1 MDQAHKNHNVRE
13 GFVKVPGGNIWYRIV
28 GAGKKGIP
36 LLTVHGGPGAPHQYL
51 NPLKALANQRPVI
64 FYDQL
69 GCGRSDRPEDSSLWT
84 VERFTEELD
93 ILRNTL
99 NLEKVH
105 LLGQSWG
112 SMLAVEYM
120 LRKKPTG
127 VRSLI
132 LSGPYLSSPL
142 WAKDQRYWIEQ
153 LPQKTRQTILE
164 CETNKDFTNPDYQD
178 AVMEFYRHHLCRM
191 DPWPSELME
200 SMEGMGVEV
209 YQYMWGPSE
218 FTMTGTLTEADL
230 TPQLHLLD
238 LPVLLTCGEFDE
250 ARPQTVA
257 YFQSLI
263 PGAQMHSFPGA
274 SHSHLLEQPQRVQR
288 TLRSFLRSTDS

>member
-1 MDQAHKNHNVRE
+1 MAPAHKLHTINE
-13 GFVKVPGGNIWYRIV
+13 GTVKVPGGNIWYRIV
-28 GAGKKGIP
+28 GAGTKGIP

-51 NPLKALANQRPVI
+51 KPLQELANQRPVI

-69 GCGRSDRPEDSSLWT
+69 GCGRSDRPEDRSLWT

-93 ILRNTL
+93 ILRHTL
-99 NLEKVH
+99 NLEEVH

-120 LRKKPTG
+120 LRKKPSG
-127 VRSLI
+127 IRSLI

-142 WAKDQRYWIEQ
+142 WAKDQRYWINQ
-153 LPQKTRQTILE
+153 LPKKTRQTILV
-164 CETNKDFTNPDYQD
+164 CETKADFNNPAYQD
-178 AVMEFYRHHLCRM
+178 AVMEFYQRHLCRM
-191 DPWPSELME
+191 DPWPPELME
-200 SMEGMGVEV
+200 SMEGMGVDV

-218 FTMTGTLTEADL
+218 FTMTGTLKEADL

-238 LPVLLTCGEFDE
+238 LPVLLTCGQFDE
-250 ARPQTVA
+250 ARPETVA
-257 YFQSLI
+257 LFRELI
-263 PGAQMHSFPGA
+263 PNSQMHVFKGA
-274 SHSHLLEQPQRVQR
+274 SHSHLLEKPQRVQR

>member
-1 MDQAHKNHNVRE
+1 MAPAHKLHTINE
-13 GFVKVPGGNIWYRIV
+13 GTVKVPGGNIWYRIV
-28 GAGKKGIP
+28 GAGTKGIP

-51 NPLKALANQRPVI
+51 KPLQELANQRPVI

-69 GCGRSDRPEDSSLWT
+69 GCGRSDRPEDRSLWT

-93 ILRNTL
+93 ILRHTL
-99 NLEKVH
+99 NLEEVH

-120 LRKKPTG
+120 LRKKPSG
-127 VRSLI
+127 IRSLI

-142 WAKDQRYWIEQ
+142 WAKDQRYWINQ
-153 LPQKTRQTILE
+153 LPKKTRQTILI
-164 CETNKDFTNPDYQD
+164 CETKADFNNPAYQN
-178 AVMEFYRHHLCRM
+178 AVMEFYQRHLCRM

-200 SMEGMGVEV
+200 SMEGMGMDV

-218 FTMTGTLTEADL
+218 FTMTGTLKEADL

-238 LPVLLTCGEFDE
+238 LPVLLTCGQFDE
-250 ARPQTVA
+250 ARPETVA
-257 YFQSLI
+257 LFRELI
-263 PGAQMHSFPGA
+263 PNSQMHVFKGA
-274 SHSHLLEQPQRVQR
+274 SHSHLLEKPQRVQR

>member
-1 MDQAHKNHNVRE
+1 MAPAHKHHTINE
-13 GFVKVPGGNIWYRIV
+13 GTVKVPGGNIWYRIV
-28 GAGKKGIP
+28 GAGTKGIP

-51 NPLKALANQRPVI
+51 KPLQELANQRPVI

-69 GCGRSDRPEDSSLWT
+69 GCGRSDRPEDRSLWT

-93 ILRNTL
+93 ILRHTL
-99 NLEKVH
+99 NLEEVH

-120 LRKKPTG
+120 LRKKPSG
-127 VRSLI
+127 IRSLI

-142 WAKDQRYWIEQ
+142 WAKDQRYWINQ
-153 LPQKTRQTILE
+153 LPKKTRQTILV
-164 CETNKDFTNPDYQD
+164 CETKADFNNPAYQD
-178 AVMEFYRHHLCRM
+178 AVMEFYQRHLCRM
-191 DPWPSELME
+191 DPWPPELME
-200 SMEGMGVEV
+200 SMEGMGVDV

-218 FTMTGTLTEADL
+218 FTMTGTLKEADL

-238 LPVLLTCGEFDE
+238 LPVLLTCGQFDE
-250 ARPQTVA
+250 ARPETVA
-257 YFQSLI
+257 LFRELI
-263 PGAQMHSFPGA
+263 PNSQMHVFKGA
-274 SHSHLLEQPQRVQR
+274 SHSHLLEKPQRVQR